1 MIDVCNKC
9 GNVAEVREGLCSI
22 CEMEKEIDDSKV
34 LKNTESAVKDAMKRI
49 VGIKKESSM
58 VVKEGES
65 NE

>member
-1 MIDVCNKC
+1 
-9 GNVAEVREGLCSI
+9 
-22 CEMEKEIDDSKV
+22 MEKEIDDSKV